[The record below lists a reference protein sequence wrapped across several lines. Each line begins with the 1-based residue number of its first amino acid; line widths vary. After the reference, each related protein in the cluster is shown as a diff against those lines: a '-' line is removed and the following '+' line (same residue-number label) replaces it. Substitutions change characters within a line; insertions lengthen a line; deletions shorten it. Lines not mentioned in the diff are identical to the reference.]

1 MIQQILQC
9 GNRQGMT
16 MREITEL
23 TDLKQHQV
31 EFKVQKLIKEGSV
44 HKSVDRIDNAYLYTL
59 INYEPLPVI
68 EPPVECSPVRLDN
81 VIKHLNKQKER
92 VNAGAQIKTSEKVNS
107 PAHYNSGSVECI
119 DAIKSMLTKEEFIG
133 FLRGNILKYQ
143 WRYKQKNGAEDLK
156 KAQWYFDKLKEKEGV

>member
-1 MIQQILQC
+1 MIQQILQR

-31 EFKVQKLIKEGSV
+31 EFKVQKLIKEGIV

-59 INYEPLPVI
+59 TSYEELT
-68 EPPVECSPVRLDN
+68 PPVECSPVRLDN
-81 VIKHLNKQKER
+81 VIKHLNKQKE
-92 VNAGAQIKTSEKVNS
+92 NVNS
-107 PAHYNSGSVECI
+107 PTHYNSGNVECI
-119 DAIKSMLTKEEFIG
+119 DAIESMLTKEEFIG

>member
-1 MIQQILQC
+1 MIQQILQR

-31 EFKVQKLIKEGSV
+31 EFKIQKLIKEGIV

-59 INYEPLPVI
+59 VNYEPLPVV

-81 VIKHLNKQKER
+81 VIKHLNKQKE
-92 VNAGAQIKTSEKVNS
+92 TVNS
-107 PAHYNSGSVECI
+107 PAHYNSGYVECI
-119 DAIKSMLTKEEFIG
+119 DAIESMLTKEEFIG

>member
-1 MIQQILQC
+1 
-9 GNRQGMT
+9 
-16 MREITEL
+16 
-23 TDLKQHQV
+23 V
-31 EFKVQKLIKEGSV
+31 EFKVQKLIKEGIV

-59 INYEPLPVI
+59 VNYEPLPVV

-81 VIKHLNKQKER
+81 VIKHLNKQKE
-92 VNAGAQIKTSEKVNS
+92 NVNS

-119 DAIKSMLTKEEFIG
+119 DAIESMLTKEEFIG

>member
-1 MIQQILQC
+1 MIQQILQR

-59 INYEPLPVI
+59 VNYEPLPVI

-81 VIKHLNKQKER
+81 VIKHLNKQKEL
-92 VNAGAQIKTSEKVNS
+92 VNASAPIKTSEKVNS
-107 PAHYNSGSVECI
+107 PAHYNSGSIECI
-119 DAIKSMLTKEEFIG
+119 DAIESMLTKEEFTG

>member
-1 MIQQILQC
+1 MIQQILQR

-59 INYEPLPVI
+59 ARYEELP
-68 EPPVECSPVRLDN
+68 PTVECSPVRLDN
-81 VIKHLNKQKER
+81 VIKHLNKQKEL
-92 VNAGAQIKTSEKVNS
+92 VNASAPIKASEKVNS

-119 DAIKSMLTKEEFIG
+119 DAIESMLTKEEFIG

-143 WRYKQKNGAEDLK
+143 WRYKQKNGSEDLK

>member
-1 MIQQILQC
+1 MIQQILQR

-31 EFKVQKLIKEGSV
+31 EFKVQKLIKEGIV

-59 INYEPLPVI
+59 TSYEELP
-68 EPPVECSPVRLDN
+68 PFVECSPVRLDN
-81 VIKHLNKQKER
+81 VIKHLNKQKE
-92 VNAGAQIKTSEKVNS
+92 KVNS
-107 PAHYNSGSVECI
+107 PSHYTSGSIECI
-119 DAIKSMLTKEEFIG
+119 DAIESMLTKEEFIG

>member
-1 MIQQILQC
+1 MIQQILQR

-31 EFKVQKLIKEGSV
+31 EFKVQKLIKEGIV

-59 INYEPLPVI
+59 TSYKELT
-68 EPPVECSPVRLDN
+68 PPVECSPVRLDN

-92 VNAGAQIKTSEKVNS
+92 VNAGAPIKTSENVNS
-107 PAHYNSGSVECI
+107 PAHYNSGNVECI
-119 DAIKSMLTKEEFIG
+119 DAIESMLTKDEFIG

-156 KAQWYFDKLKEKEGV
+156 KAQWYFDKLKEKECV

>member
-1 MIQQILQC
+1 MIQQILQR

-31 EFKVQKLIKEGSV
+31 EFKVQKLIKEGIV
-44 HKSVDRIDNAYLYTL
+44 HKSADRIDNAYLYTL
-59 INYEPLPVI
+59 TSYEELP
-68 EPPVECSPVRLDN
+68 PPVECSPVRLDN
-81 VIKHLNKQKER
+81 VIKHLNKQKE
-92 VNAGAQIKTSEKVNS
+92 KVNS
-107 PAHYNSGSVECI
+107 PSHYTNGSVECI
-119 DAIKSMLTKEEFIG
+119 DAIESMLTKEEFIG

>member
-1 MIQQILQC
+1 MIQQILQR

-59 INYEPLPVI
+59 TSYEELP
-68 EPPVECSPVRLDN
+68 PPVDCSPVRLDN
-81 VIKHLNKQKER
+81 VIKHLNKQKEL
-92 VNAGAQIKTSEKVNS
+92 VNASAPIKTSEKVNS
-107 PAHYNSGSVECI
+107 PAHYNNGKIECI
-119 DAIKSMLTKEEFIG
+119 DAIESMLTRDEFIG

-143 WRYKQKNGAEDLK
+143 WRYNLKNGIEDMEKAEWYFNRLK
-156 KAQWYFDKLKEKEGV
+156 KLINN

>member
-16 MREITEL
+16 MREITEM

-31 EFKVQKLIKEGSV
+31 EFKVQKLIKEGIV

-59 INYEPLPVI
+59 TSYEELP
-68 EPPVECSPVRLDN
+68 PPAECSPVRLDN
-81 VIKHLNKQKER
+81 VIKHIN
-92 VNAGAQIKTSEKVNS
+92 EKKVKPIDPVNS
-107 PAHYNSGSVECI
+107 PSHYTNGSVECI
-119 DAIKSMLTKEEFIG
+119 DAIESMLTKEEFIG

>member
-1 MIQQILQC
+1 MIQQILQR

-31 EFKVQKLIKEGSV
+31 EFKVQKLIKEGIV
-44 HKSVDRIDNAYLYTL
+44 HKSVDRIDNAYLYALTS
-59 INYEPLPVI
+59 YEELP
-68 EPPVECSPVRLDN
+68 PPVECSPVRLDN

-92 VNAGAQIKTSEKVNS
+92 VNACAPIKTSENVNS
-107 PAHYNSGSVECI
+107 PAHYSSGTVECI
-119 DAIKSMLTKEEFIG
+119 DAIESMLTKEEFIG

-143 WRYKQKNGAEDLK
+143 WRYKQKNGSEDLK